1 MTKRN
6 ITGYYIDKEQKV
18 PIKGF
23 IELTDLD
30 DRTFKLIWRVYYEND
45 NILAG
50 KGRAFFHGG
59 NPPGIDEMFEKGI
72 EELRKFRSGRRRI
85 FEQIEFTSS

>member
-6 ITGYYIDKEQKV
+6 IIGYYINKELKV

-30 DRTFKLIWRVYYEND
+30 DRVFKLIWRVYYEND
-45 NILAG
+45 NNLAG
-50 KGRAFFHGG
+50 KGRAFFHGSK
-59 NPPGIDEMFEKGI
+59 PPSIDEMFEKGI
-72 EELRKFRSGRRRI
+72 EDLQKFR
-85 FEQIEFTSS
+85 IE